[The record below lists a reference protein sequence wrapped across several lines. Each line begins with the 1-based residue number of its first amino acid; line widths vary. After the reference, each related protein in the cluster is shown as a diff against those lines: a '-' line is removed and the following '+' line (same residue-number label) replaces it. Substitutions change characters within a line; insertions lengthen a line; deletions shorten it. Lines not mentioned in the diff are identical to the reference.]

1 MKIKQYSFKPFFD
14 ILHLTLYEQIK
25 RRYFLNSSKVIN
37 AQKLFVTSQEHEWI
51 ALAKQ
56 GSQTA
61 FHQLYQMHH
70 RQIYALCW
78 RMLADKDSAED
89 VCQEVFVVLWQK
101 INNFRG
107 ESKFSTWL
115 HSVASNVVLSHLR
128 KQKNWLQRVF
138 SIEEQVSHSLPDE
151 AAVPLDDITEREE
164 LDKHIAKLP
173 ERARLVFVLFA
184 VEGYR
189 HEEIANMLNMAVG
202 SSKSQ
207 YHRAKSLLKA
217 SLSEVAL
224 VGGSNE

>member
-1 MKIKQYSFKPFFD
+1 MDS
-14 ILHLTLYEQIK
+14 QINK
-25 RRYFLNSSKVIN
+25 ETKVIDGQ
-37 AQKLFVTSQEHEWI
+37 ALFSGSNRHRADDSEQAWI
-51 ALAKQ
+51 AQAKQ
-56 GSQTA
+56 GSQSA
-61 FHQLYQMHH
+61 FYQLYEKHH

-115 HSVASNVVLSHLR
+115 YSVATNVVLGHLR
-128 KQKNWLQRVF
+128 KHKNWIQRVF
-138 SIEEQVSHSLPDE
+138 SVEEQGANVAEPHVGLTDDSMLTM
-151 AAVPLDDITEREE
+151 LDQ
-164 LDKHIAKLP
+164 HIACLP

-189 HEEIANMLNMAVG
+189 HEEIAAMLKMAVG

-207 YHRAKSLLKA
+207 YHRAKSLLKE
-217 SLSEVAL
+217 SLIANGFVSIEEEI
-224 VGGSNE
+224 NHE

>member
-1 MKIKQYSFKPFFD
+1 MNNAKIIDAK
-14 ILHLTLYEQIK
+14 
-25 RRYFLNSSKVIN
+25 
-37 AQKLFVTSQEHEWI
+37 KLFASAQEQEWI
-51 ALAKQ
+51 TQAKQ

-70 RQIYALCW
+70 RHVYALCW
-78 RMLADKDSAED
+78 RMLADKESAQD

-115 HSVASNVVLSHLR
+115 HSVTSNVVLSHIR
-128 KQKNWLQRVF
+128 KQKNWLQRIF
-138 SIEEQVSHSLPDE
+138 SIEEQANNSLPAE
-151 AAVPLDDITEREE
+151 ASVLLDDSSELEE
-164 LDKHIAKLP
+164 LDKYIAQLP

-189 HEEIANMLNMAVG
+189 HEEIANMLHMAVG

-207 YHRAKSLLKA
+207 YHRAKSLLQQ
-217 SLSEVAL
+217 SLSEAAL
-224 VGGSNE
+224 AGGYNE

>member
-1 MKIKQYSFKPFFD
+1 MDSQVSQSNQVIDGEARFLASKGD
-14 ILHLTLYEQIK
+14 DEQIW
-25 RRYFLNSSKVIN
+25 I
-37 AQKLFVTSQEHEWI
+37 SQ
-51 ALAKQ
+51 AKQ
-56 GSQTA
+56 GSQSA
-61 FHQLYQMHH
+61 FYQLYQLHH
-70 RQIYALCW
+70 KRIYALCW

-128 KQKNWLQRVF
+128 KHKNWLQRVF
-138 SIEEQVSHSLPDE
+138 SIEEQGNNFAEPSEGL
-151 AAVPLDDITEREE
+151 ADDSTLNI

-173 ERARLVFVLFA
+173 ERARLVFILFA

-189 HEEIANMLNMAVG
+189 HEEISKMLKMAVG

-207 YHRAKSLLKA
+207 YHRARSLLKE
-217 SLSEVAL
+217 SLTDVEFSSLDQEM
-224 VGGSNE
+224 SHE

>member
-1 MKIKQYSFKPFFD
+1 MDSQTKQDKQVIDIKARLSA
-14 ILHLTLYEQIK
+14 
-25 RRYFLNSSKVIN
+25 NKVVHSGESDDES
-37 AQKLFVTSQEHEWI
+37 LWI
-51 ALAKQ
+51 IEAKQ

-61 FHQLYQMHH
+61 FYQLYEKYH
-70 RQIYALCW
+70 RRIYALCW

-115 HSVASNVVLSHLR
+115 YSVATNVVLGHLR
-128 KQKNWLQRVF
+128 KHKNWLQRVF
-138 SIEEQVSHSLPDE
+138 SIEEQGANVAEPHVGLTDDSMLTM
-151 AAVPLDDITEREE
+151 LDQ
-164 LDKHIAKLP
+164 HIACLP

-189 HEEIANMLNMAVG
+189 HEEIAAMLKMAVG

-207 YHRAKSLLKA
+207 YHRAKSLLKE
-217 SLSEVAL
+217 SLIANGFVSIEEEI
-224 VGGSNE
+224 NHE

>member
-1 MKIKQYSFKPFFD
+1 
-14 ILHLTLYEQIK
+14 
-25 RRYFLNSSKVIN
+25 LNNTKVID

-51 ALAKQ
+51 AQAKQ

-61 FHQLYQMHH
+61 FQQLYQMHH

-115 HSVASNVVLSHLR
+115 HSVASNVVLGHLR

-138 SIEEQVSHSLPDE
+138 SIEDQVSHSLSEE
-151 AAVPLDDITEREE
+151 ATVPLDDSSELEE
-164 LDKHIAKLP
+164 LDRHIARLP

-184 VEGYR
+184 IEGYR
-189 HEEIANMLNMAVG
+189 HEEIARMMSMAVG

-207 YHRAKSLLKA
+207 YHRAKALLKE

-224 VGGSNE
+224 AGENDE

>member
-1 MKIKQYSFKPFFD
+1 MN
-14 ILHLTLYEQIK
+14 
-25 RRYFLNSSKVIN
+25 NSQVID
-37 AQKLFVTSQEHEWI
+37 AKKLFATSQEQEWI
-51 ALAKQ
+51 TQAKN

-61 FHQLYQMHH
+61 FHQLYEMHH
-70 RQIYALCW
+70 RRIYALCW

-115 HSVASNVVLSHLR
+115 HSVASNVVLGHLR

-138 SIEEQVSHSLPDE
+138 SIEDQVKHALPEE
-151 AAVPLDDITEREE
+151 AVVPLDDSSELEE
-164 LDKHIAKLP
+164 LDRHIAKLP

-189 HEEIANMLNMAVG
+189 HEEIAKMLKMAVG

-207 YHRAKSLLKA
+207 YHRAKALLKA
-217 SLSEVAL
+217 SLSEETAA
-224 VGGSNE
+224 GENDE